1 MNSWRPVLRCALAF
15 GWMGALAAGCGST
28 TEGTGGTPGAGSTGA
43 GSSSGE
49 TSGSSATG
57 SGAPTSGSSSGTSS
71 AGAESGEP
79 SDASTGSSSGTS
91 SGESSGES
99 SGSASAGAT
108 SGASSGESSGAS
120 RDDGGTTMTDSGW
133 GTPVDGGPP
142 FAGPTVDGTVKVTPG
157 MKVGHVGAGFLG
169 FSFEK
174 THMTD
179 NFFTGTNAPLIAI
192 FKLLGPGVV
201 RIGANDVDRTTW
213 QANAMP
219 VSGPPFPHV
228 VGSVEVDGLA
238 AFLTATGWKAIYGV
252 DYKMGTPANDAM
264 EAGYV
269 ATKLGDSLSAFEIGN
284 EIDRG
289 PPTYSN
295 ASWES
300 FVTAIR
306 AAAPNARFAGPATDP
321 GASAFAATFAK
332 SEASRIVLITHHY
345 YGQGARTMAAM
356 LAPDPKLVTILDTI
370 ATAATSNQIED
381 G

>member
-79 SDASTGSSSGTS
+79 SDASTGSS
-91 SGESSGES
+91 
-99 SGSASAGAT
+99 

-252 DYKMGTPANDAM
+252 DY
-264 EAGYV
+264 
-269 ATKLGDSLSAFEIGN
+269 
-284 EIDRG
+284 
-289 PPTYSN
+289 
-295 ASWES
+295 
-300 FVTAIR
+300 
-306 AAAPNARFAGPATDP
+306 
-321 GASAFAATFAK
+321 
-332 SEASRIVLITHHY
+332 
-345 YGQGARTMAAM
+345 
-356 LAPDPKLVTILDTI
+356 
-370 ATAATSNQIED
+370 
-381 G
+381 